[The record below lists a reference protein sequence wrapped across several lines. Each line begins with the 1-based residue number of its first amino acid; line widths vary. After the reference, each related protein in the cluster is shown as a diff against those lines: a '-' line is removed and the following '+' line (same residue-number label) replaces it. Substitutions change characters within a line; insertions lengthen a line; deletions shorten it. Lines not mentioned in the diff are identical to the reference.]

1 MHPRYALFLGLIF
14 AMAGVLRALTAQQ
27 APPWQEQKSGT
38 TARLRGLSVVDANV
52 VWASGTSGTFVRTVD
67 GGAHWQPSIVPGAE
81 ALDFRDVHGVN
92 ANTAYLLSIGEGEKS
107 RIYKTADGGHTWTLQ
122 FTNHEPKAFFDGF
135 AFWDA
140 ANGIA
145 FSDPV
150 DGRFLIIR
158 TNDGGS
164 TWKDVPRENRPPA
177 MMDEAAFAASGSSIT
192 VAGANDVWI
201 ATGGSAA
208 RVLHSTDRGLT
219 WSAATTPITS
229 GVSSAGI
236 FSIFAATPQSLF
248 VVGGD
253 FQKEKEASVNFARS
267 SDGGRTWMAGP
278 QLPGYRSAIHAT
290 SGPNGVAYI
299 AVGPSGTDLLRSG
312 GAEWINNGT
321 VGYDAVSF
329 IPGSSTGWAA
339 GQSGRIG
346 KWQVRP

>member
-1 MHPRYALFLGLIF
+1 MRSQYALFLGLIF
-14 AMAGVLRALTAQQ
+14 TTASVMHALTTQEV
-27 APPWQEQKSGT
+27 PHWQEQKSGT
-38 TARLRGLSVVDANV
+38 TARLRGLSVVDENV
-52 VWASGTSGTFVRTVD
+52 VWASGTNGTFVRTVD
-67 GGAHWQPSIVPGAE
+67 GGAHWQPSVVPGAE

-107 RIYKTADGGHTWTLQ
+107 RIYKTADGGRTWTHQ
-122 FTNHEPKAFFDGF
+122 FTSHEPKAFFDGF
-135 AFWDA
+135 AFWNA
-140 ANGIA
+140 TNGIA

-150 DGRFLIIR
+150 GGRFLIIR
-158 TNDGGS
+158 TNDGGA
-164 TWKDVPRENRPPA
+164 TWKELPSENRPAA

-192 VAGANDVWI
+192 VAGSNDVWV
-201 ATGGSAA
+201 ATGGSVA

-229 GVSSAGI
+229 GVATAGI

-253 FQKEKEASVNFARS
+253 FQKEKESSVNFARS
-267 SDGGRTWMAGP
+267 SDGGRTWTAGP
-278 QLPGYRSAIHAT
+278 PLPGYRSAIHAT
-290 SGPNGVAYI
+290 SGRDGVAYV

-312 GAEWINNGT
+312 STEWINNGT

-339 GQSGRIG
+339 GQSGRIA